1 MDEAGMFFS
10 PSLRVLHMR
19 NLTLGTIIVVGGL
32 LAAIPFRRDA
42 VHPESSDPNALATGP
57 TSAPFAIATSAPLN
71 PPWDTEPSLAG
82 QPESASDR
90 SQSNG
95 WPNQYLPDP
104 PSQGF
109 AAPARSEAFAAT
121 GPDAIPS
128 HQPARP
134 RRDGR
139 LPLTYNDLAVPLS
152 NPHFPDQRFNALSGS
167 PSNPLPRQSMP
178 PIGKAEARVH
188 GASPPSEA
196 QVAAQSPAT
205 ASANLA
211 SSPAVREEST
221 PAQLA
226 SSAPESRMRPDTRQ
240 QVLRPPTMD
249 LRSSPSPQEPS
260 RTRSF
265 RIPEVEMPAMPP
277 APSVMER
284 QRHWIRQPD

>member
-1 MDEAGMFFS
+1 MFFS

-82 QPESASDR
+82 QPESVSGR

-188 GASPPSEA
+188 GASPPSKA

-211 SSPAVREEST
+211 SSPVVREEST

-226 SSAPESRMRPDTRQ
+226 SSAPESRTRTDTRQ

>member
-1 MDEAGMFFS
+1 MFFS

-82 QPESASDR
+82 QPESASGR